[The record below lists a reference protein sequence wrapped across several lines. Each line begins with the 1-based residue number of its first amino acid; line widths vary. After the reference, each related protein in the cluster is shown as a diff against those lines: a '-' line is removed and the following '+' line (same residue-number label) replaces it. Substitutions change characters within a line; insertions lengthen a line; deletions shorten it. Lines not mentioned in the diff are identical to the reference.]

1 MRTREKWKLGIF
13 ECSLPSSATQLNCKI
28 LIAMTK
34 GHNFFSYLVSSMR
47 GLADC
52 ILLQVLLLNMG
63 TSALQQQT

>member
-1 MRTREKWKLGIF
+1 
-13 ECSLPSSATQLNCKI
+13 
-28 LIAMTK
+28 MTK